1 MIYLPEADEIY
12 FAKTRE
18 YFKEVISSYASGNY
32 RSATVMLYSV
42 VICDILLKLQELKDM
57 YDDTTATAIL
67 KEVEK
72 EQKESKSKSSWEKS
86 LLDKVRDKTKLI
98 DLKTYSDISHLYDDR
113 NFSAHPATNENF
125 ELYSPSQEVVIAHI
139 KNMLNEILIKPP
151 IFIKNIVDMLTDDLK
166 EKKDIYID
174 EVEQLSRYLNNKYF
188 DRMPITM
195 KIKTA
200 KVLWRFCFKN
210 TEDENCKANRV
221 INRKA
226 LAVLI
231 RPIVSEMQEEIKNN
245 KEVYTVARLNEC
257 EFQLAALISVLP
269 TLYDYLDESVKLQL
283 DKFIENDGN
292 IQWGAWFKFDSL
304 ENHIAFL
311 KASNS
316 LELREHN
323 VKVAYKYYALYGR
336 KNLILDLF
344 VFLYAESR
352 NFDAADLRYNVL
364 IEPYIKEYSKEQII
378 EIIRETNA
386 NRQIYGR
393 GNSRYSNTQIIRETR
408 DLLGKD
414 FDFTKYPNFKFD
426 EKVLTQ
432 NTEDSENAD

>member
-151 IFIKNIVDMLTDDLK
+151 IFIKNIVDMLTDD
-166 EKKDIYID
+166 
-174 EVEQLSRYLNNKYF
+174 
-188 DRMPITM
+188 
-195 KIKTA
+195 
-200 KVLWRFCFKN
+200 
-210 TEDENCKANRV
+210 
-221 INRKA
+221 
-226 LAVLI
+226 
-231 RPIVSEMQEEIKNN
+231 
-245 KEVYTVARLNEC
+245 
-257 EFQLAALISVLP
+257 
-269 TLYDYLDESVKLQL
+269 
-283 DKFIENDGN
+283 
-292 IQWGAWFKFDSL
+292 
-304 ENHIAFL
+304 
-311 KASNS
+311 
-316 LELREHN
+316 
-323 VKVAYKYYALYGR
+323 
-336 KNLILDLF
+336 
-344 VFLYAESR
+344 
-352 NFDAADLRYNVL
+352 
-364 IEPYIKEYSKEQII
+364 
-378 EIIRETNA
+378 
-386 NRQIYGR
+386 
-393 GNSRYSNTQIIRETR
+393 
-408 DLLGKD
+408 
-414 FDFTKYPNFKFD
+414 
-426 EKVLTQ
+426 
-432 NTEDSENAD
+432 